1 MNEIYINLVE
11 HLGDIIACEP
21 VSKFLRTKNP
31 DKKIYWVLNKK
42 YKDVVI
48 ANPYINGIIE
58 VDNLAEADSFL
69 QKKREEGS
77 TILDLHYD
85 GRTCSSTGKIH
96 KNNIKSGINE
106 ANVFLNNSSILQ
118 SFSLVAGLEPLNE
131 APTFHLKENLELPS
145 KIPTEY
151 IVFHCKSNSKDKDWS
166 PQKWNK
172 LADRIL
178 KTNVKIVEIGLEQ
191 VVKSNNPNYINC
203 TDIHDIQT
211 IALIIKNAKCFVG
224 VDSAF
229 AHIANCFNKYA
240 ILIFGKLG
248 NFKEYNPYSG
258 NYGKL
263 QNCTLIYVKDFSKC
277 IPVSIVY
284 REFEN
289 FIKNKTKKLNKR
301 KHCYRISAK
310 TFLRKIFSL
319 QNELDKDSNKIKV
332 ITICAIQIKVK
343 MKKTEKLKFS
353 RAELCKYID
362 YVQNNQLDKSKFV
375 DIAPDDREFTN
386 TDMNL
391 IAFYLPQFHSFP
403 ANDDWFGKGFSE
415 WTNATKTVPQYI
427 GHYQPHLPYDVGFY
441 NLETEHIFKRQI
453 ELAKM
458 YGIKG
463 FSFYYYWFSGKKIME
478 KPIQMFLKNKS
489 LDMPFCMFWANEN
502 WSHLWGSGA
511 DEKILYKQEIVN
523 GDAEKFMAD
532 ILPYMKDERYIKIDN
547 KPLLMIYNPEIYSK
561 EILIAFID
569 KIRQIAKD
577 NGFSDLYINTIMK
590 PFMKKGEYKNYLNS
604 IHFDGIVEFLPG
616 CMHNLFNKVK
626 KKVLNPL
633 FKGNF
638 LDVKEFVENKKY
650 LYKTDA
656 RVFKGIFPMWD
667 NSPRRCYR
675 GATIFESSPQIY
687 KKWLKDIIK
696 WTKINNPKNEQY
708 IFINAWNEWAEGA
721 HLEPDQKYGYA
732 YLQAT
737 KEALGEENS

>member
-1 MNEIYINLVE
+1 MYQRNAF
-11 HLGDIIACEP
+11 G
-21 VSKFLRTKNP
+21 NP
-31 DKKIYWVLNKK
+31 DGSRTDIEDMLN
-42 YKDVVI
+42 DF
-48 ANPYINGIIE
+48 IE
-58 VDNLAEADSFL
+58 FDGFFPSLSM
-69 QKKREEGS
+69 
-77 TILDLHYD
+77 HYD
-85 GRTCSSTGKIH
+85 QKIRVIVGAKGSGKTVYLRRLNANL
-96 KNNIKSGINE
+96 KQNE
-106 ANVFLNNSSILQ
+106 SIYLR
-118 SFSLVAGLEPLNE
+118 EIE
-131 APTFHLKENLELPS
+131 HELPS
-145 KIPTEY
+145 TDLVVRFSQNFLEREITEKWMY
-151 IVFHCKSNSKDKDWS
+151 LWKFAILRCLISNILFNKDWAKEIS
-166 PQKWNK
+166 ESDKNK
-172 LADRIL
+172 LLVYEGVIFPKYKVVSSIYAEARNIL
-178 KTNVKIVEIGLEQ
+178 SEYT
-191 VVKSNNPNYINC
+191 
-203 TDIHDIQT
+203 T
-211 IALIIKNAKCFVG
+211 
-224 VDSAF
+224 
-229 AHIANCFNKYA
+229 ANSFNKYA

-386 TDMNL
+386 TDINL

-463 FSFYYYWFSGKKIME
+463 FSFYYYWFSGNKIME

-502 WSHLWGSGA
+502 WSHLWGNGA